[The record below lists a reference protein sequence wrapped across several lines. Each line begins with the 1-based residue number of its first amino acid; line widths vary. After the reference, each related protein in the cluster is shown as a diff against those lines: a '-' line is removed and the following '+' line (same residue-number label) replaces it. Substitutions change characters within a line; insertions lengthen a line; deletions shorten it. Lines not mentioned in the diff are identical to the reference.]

1 MPQSKKVL
9 LIVNP
14 IAGKR
19 KMRSNIMDVLHAFSK
34 HQYLTAT
41 LTTTARGDAAEY
53 VERYAAFFDL
63 IVCGGG
69 DGTLNEIIS
78 GLIKSRQRTPIAY
91 IPVGTTNDMARTLS
105 LPRSVKKSTQVVL
118 QGEPVAHDVGTFNE
132 TQYFSY
138 TASFGAFTKVSYA
151 TPQWLK
157 RHFGHFAYVLDTF
170 ASMGDLHP
178 YHAKVTCEGFTT
190 EDDFI
195 FGSITNATS
204 VGGVLH
210 FNRKDVCLND
220 GKFEV
225 LLVRNP
231 RNPLELRNILHGLMH
246 KKYDARY
253 VFFLHASQ
261 IHLEF
266 DKMTA
271 WTVDGEFAGDTQ
283 TVDISNQQ
291 GAVQIIRLSEKKS
304 QEPYDST

>member
-1 MPQSKKVL
+1 MAHPKKVL

-19 KMRSNIMDVLHAFSK
+19 KMKSKIMDVLDSFSK
-34 HQYLTAT
+34 SQYLTAT
-41 LTTTARGDAAEY
+41 LTTTARGDAADY
-53 VERYAAFFDL
+53 VERYASYFDL

-78 GLIKSRQRTPIAY
+78 GLLRTGQHVPIAY

-118 QGEPVAHDVGTFNE
+118 QGEAMEHDIGLFNGTMC
-132 TQYFSY
+132 FSY

-157 RHFGHFAYVLDTF
+157 RHLGHFAYVLDTLT
-170 ASMGDLHP
+170 SMGDLHP
-178 YHAKVTCEGFTT
+178 YHARIECDGFTT

-195 FGSITNATS
+195 FGGVTNATS
-204 VGGVLH
+204 VGGVLRL
-210 FNRKDVCLND
+210 NREDVCLND

-231 RNPLELRNILHGLMH
+231 RNPVELRNILYGLTH
-246 KKYDARY
+246 RKYDARH
-253 VFFLHASQ
+253 VFFLHASH

-266 DKMTA
+266 DKETS
-271 WTVDGEFAGDTQ
+271 WTIDGEFGGSPK
-283 TVDISNQQ
+283 TVDIRNQQ
-291 GAVQIIRLSEKKS
+291 GAVKIIRLPE
-304 QEPYDST
+304 E